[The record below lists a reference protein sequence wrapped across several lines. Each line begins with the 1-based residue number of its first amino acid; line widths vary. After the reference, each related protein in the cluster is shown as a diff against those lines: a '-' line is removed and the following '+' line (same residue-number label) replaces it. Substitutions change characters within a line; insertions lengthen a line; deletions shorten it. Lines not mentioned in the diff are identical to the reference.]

1 MSVCLTMIVRDA
13 ATFVAETLSS
23 VTRYV
28 DHWVVVDTG
37 SSDQTAEV
45 VKAFFAGA
53 GIPGELFHR
62 EWVGFAHN
70 RTEALALAR
79 GRADWALMVDADD
92 LIAGDLP
99 VDALEDGVDGYRLRF
114 GTDFVYWRTGLFR
127 LARRW
132 EFRGVVHEYSTCL
145 DEGAR
150 TENLVGPYHLVF
162 RSLGRRGQD
171 PQKFQRDIEALSSS
185 WADEPDPRTAFY
197 LAQSYRDAGDLEQ
210 ATQWYLRRA
219 GMAGWDEETFVAALE
234 LARCLHRSERD
245 DHEVIA
251 AYEAAHRLRPTRS
264 EPLCELARLHRL
276 RGHWQEAYDAAVRGM
291 AIPLPEDDLLFVDAE
306 AYRWRLA
313 DERAISAHYLGFHEE
328 TVTRCEVL
336 LASPYLPD
344 HQRERILANRDT
356 SLPHLRDGHLRHHPA
371 VVAALAAR
379 PTRSAP
385 QVTLTITTCRR
396 RELFERTVDSFLS
409 CCTDHDRIDRWIC
422 IDDGS
427 DEADRAAMRARYP
440 FFEFVMKPPEQ
451 RGHATSMNE
460 LASMVDSP
468 YWLHLEDDWEFVSPC
483 PLVRWT
489 VEILED
495 DPGLLQVVLNRNYA
509 ETLEHRSL
517 VGGEAAVTTTGT
529 LAYRRHVRLG
539 PEDMA
544 ELLAANPGRRTN
556 VYWPGFSLMP
566 SMMRTAA
573 AASVGAFSAGAGQFE
588 FEFANRA
595 ERAGWRV
602 AFLDTIVTV
611 TTGKLRDDVGPDAPP
626 NAYELNEVTQFAK
639 HDPITVGVVPSW
651 TSPGA
656 IVQQWRRQFPAD
668 GAWRGV
674 QLVDHG
680 EADVDPDYWLV
691 VNRVPEGAV
700 APPAERTIVLQM
712 EPSEGVTPLGDWTDA
727 KARSFVQFRT
737 HDSFPN
743 AVEWHLAATYDEL
756 AITPIAK
763 NRDLS
768 AVVSSKRWSVGH
780 HLRLDFVHALEA
792 AGVAV
797 DVYGY
802 DNSEGFAGYLGP
814 LPAMDKRDGL
824 MPYRYTIAVENNAE
838 PNYFTEKV
846 VDAVLSETLCFYW
859 GCPNLEDHIDA
870 DAFIRLPLD
879 DVPAA
884 LRIVRE
890 AIATN
895 EFVRRLPA
903 IRRAKR
909 RLLDD
914 QQLAPMLARVVH
926 GVRVADSLDIHV
938 INLERRPD
946 RLARFR
952 SDLVATAGA
961 RFADRCQRFE
971 AFNGREL
978 ELTDNILH
986 LFRGSARPL
995 RSAETACA
1003 ISHLALWWQVATG
1016 AGRPALIFEDDARP
1030 VAGFTGRLV
1039 EILGQLTDRGAT
1051 ADLVMLGLSHRSKA
1065 DAPTARH
1072 QLLAPLDRR
1081 NVIGGMFGYV
1091 ITQRGARRL
1100 WELVDRDGIP
1110 VGIDT
1115 FILQQASN
1123 GPIDVR
1129 QAIPAL
1135 VTTEVAWRDGPMAD
1149 SDIQYDAERLRPATD
1164 RPGGVLH

>member
-1 MSVCLTMIVRDA
+1 MATGVAMSVCLTMIVRDA

-23 VTRYV
+23 VARFV

-70 RTEALALAR
+70 RTEALALAG

-92 LIAGDLP
+92 LVVGELP
-99 VDALEDGVDGYRLRF
+99 VDALDDGVDGYRLRF
-114 GTDFVYWRTGLFR
+114 GADFVYWRAGLFR

-132 EFRGVVHEYSTCL
+132 EFRGVVHEYAICL

-150 TENLVGPYHLVF
+150 TENLEGPYHLVF
-162 RSLGRRGQD
+162 RSLGGRGQD
-171 PQKFQRDIEALSSS
+171 PQKFQRDIEALSAS
-185 WADEPDPRTAFY
+185 WAEDPDPRTAFY
-197 LAQSYRDAGDLEQ
+197 LAQSYRDAGEPEQ
-210 ATQWYLRRA
+210 AARWYRRRA
-219 GMAGWDEETFVAALE
+219 DMAGWEEETFVAALE
-234 LARCLHRSERD
+234 YARCLQRLARD
-245 DHEVIA
+245 DHEVVD

-264 EPLCELARLHRL
+264 EPLCDLARLHRL
-276 RGHWQEAYDAAVRGM
+276 RERWQEAYDAAVRGM
-291 AIPLPEDDLLFVDAE
+291 AVPLPEDDLLFVEAE

-313 DERAISAHYLGFHEE
+313 DERSISAHYLGFHEE
-328 TVTRCEVL
+328 TVTRCDAL
-336 LASPYLPD
+336 LVSPHLPD
-344 HQRERILANRDT
+344 SQRERILANRDT
-356 SLPHLRDGHLRHHPA
+356 SLPHLRHGRLQYRPD
-371 VVAALAAR
+371 VVAALEAR
-379 PTRSAP
+379 PARPAA

-427 DEADRAAMRARYP
+427 DEADRVAMQARYP

-483 PLVRWT
+483 PLVRRT

-529 LAYRRHVRLG
+529 LAYRRHVHLA
-539 PEDMA
+539 PE
-544 ELLAANPGRRTN
+544 ELSGLLAASPARLTN
-556 VYWPGFSLMP
+556 AHWPGFSLMP

-573 AASVGAFSAGAGQFE
+573 VAAVGAFSAGAGQFE

-602 AFLDTIVTV
+602 AFLDTIVAV
-611 TTGKLRDDVGPDAPP
+611 TTGKLRNEVGPDAPP
-626 NAYELNEVTQFAK
+626 NAYELNEVTQFTVHEPVA
-639 HDPITVGVVPSW
+639 VGVVPNW

-656 IVQQWRRQFPAD
+656 LVQQWHRQFPAE

-674 QLVDHG
+674 HLVDHG
-680 EADVDPDYWLV
+680 AGGVDPDYWLV
-691 VNRVPEGAV
+691 VNHVPVGSV

-712 EPSEGVTPLGDWTDA
+712 EPSEGVMPLAEWTDA
-727 KARSFVQFRT
+727 DAHSFVQVRS
-737 HDSFPN
+737 HDRFPN
-743 AVEWHLAATYDEL
+743 ALEWHLAATYDEL
-756 AITPIAK
+756 AVTPVVK
-763 NRDLS
+763 SRDLS
-768 AVVSSKRWSVGH
+768 AVVSSKRRSVGH

-792 AGVAV
+792 AGVPV

-802 DNSEGFAGYLGP
+802 DNSEGFTGYLGS

-838 PNYFTEKV
+838 PNYVTEKL
-846 VDAVLSETLCFYW
+846 VDAVLSEAVCFYW
-859 GCPNLEDHIDA
+859 GCPNLEEHIDP
-870 DAFIRLPLD
+870 DAFIRLPLED
-879 DVPAA
+879 IPAA
-884 LRIVRE
+884 VRVVEE
-890 AIATN
+890 AIAAN
-895 EFVRRLPA
+895 EFERRLPA

-926 GVRVADSLDIHV
+926 GARLADALDIHV

-946 RLARFR
+946 RIARFR
-952 SDLVATAGA
+952 AELAAATGA
-961 RFADRCQRFE
+961 RFADRCRRFE
-971 AFNGREL
+971 AFDGRDL
-978 ELTDNILH
+978 ELTDEMLH
-986 LFRGSARPL
+986 LFRGSALPL
-995 RSAETACA
+995 RRAETACA

-1016 AGRPALIFEDDARP
+1016 DGRPALIFEDDVRL
-1030 VAGFTGRLV
+1030 VAGFTDRLV
-1039 EILGQLTDRGAT
+1039 EILGQLTDRGST
-1051 ADLVMLGLSHRSKA
+1051 ADLVLLGVSHRSEA
-1065 DAPTARH
+1065 DAPAAGH
-1072 QLLAPLDRR
+1072 QQLVALDQR
-1081 NVIGGMFGYV
+1081 NVLGGAFGYV
-1091 ITQRGARRL
+1091 ITRRGARRL
-1100 WELVDRDGIP
+1100 WELAQRDGIP

-1115 FILQQASN
+1115 FVLQQASS
-1123 GPIDVR
+1123 GAVDVR
-1129 QAIPAL
+1129 QAVPAL
-1135 VTTEVAWRDGPMAD
+1135 VNTDVARHDGRMID
-1149 SDIQYDAERLRPATD
+1149 SDIQYDTERL
-1164 RPGGVLH
+1164 